1 MELKKLKK
9 ENNKLNEN
17 ISLLNENNIN
27 IENTIKNKDNE
38 ILILIEQQKNYK
50 ETIMKKIPIDN
61 KSDKD

>member
-1 MELKKLKK
+1 M
-9 ENNKLNEN
+9 
-17 ISLLNENNIN
+17 LNENNIN

-50 ETIMKKIPIDN
+50 ETIIQKIPIDN

>member
-1 MELKKLKK
+1 MKLKKLIK

-27 IENTIKNKDNE
+27 LENTIKNKDNE

-50 ETIMKKIPIDN
+50 ETIM
-61 KSDKD
+61 